1 MGESGRFLH
10 LRREA
15 SEDINRKRT
24 AEADAWEAPSLHESV
39 GELVMQKNC
48 RSSKF
53 YRNKIE
59 RGRAISRSK
68 DCAFHMRLGGWH

>member
-39 GELVMQKNC
+39 GELVMQTVEVQSFIVIRLKEE
-48 RSSKF
+48 
-53 YRNKIE
+53 E
-59 RGRAISRSK
+59 R
-68 DCAFHMRLGGWH
+68 